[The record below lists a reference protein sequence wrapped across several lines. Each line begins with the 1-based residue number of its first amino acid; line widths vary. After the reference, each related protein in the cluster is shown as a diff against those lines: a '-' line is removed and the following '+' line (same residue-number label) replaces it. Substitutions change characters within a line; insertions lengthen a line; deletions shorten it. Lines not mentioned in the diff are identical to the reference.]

1 MHCAGGMRVG
11 RRAKGKTKCLCIWKD
26 KTNQSQKEKEK
37 RGVNKRGG
45 QRGVTAV
52 RSNITSHFNGEET
65 LRLSEGDYYGSVC
78 GIKGF
83 AACSAFF

>member
-1 MHCAGGMRVG
+1 M
-11 RRAKGKTKCLCIWKD
+11 WKD
-26 KTNQSQKEKEK
+26 ETNQSQKKEKEK

-52 RSNITSHFNGEET
+52 RSNITSHFNVEET
-65 LRLSEGDYYGSVC
+65 LRLSEGKLICSVC

-83 AACSAFF
+83 AACSAALIKLSVIFDFYICLLK